1 MQFARLICE
10 SPEAFAAR
18 KSEGTD
24 RYTGAWRA
32 YHKALLESGVF
43 VAGDPLEVLETGTT
57 IRIKEGERGV
67 LGCTPRLRHCLKG
80 VVTVR

>member
-10 SPEAFAAR
+10 SPEALAAR

-43 VAGDPLEVLETGTT
+43 VAGDPLEVLETGTA

-67 LGCTPRLRHCLKG
+67 QDGPFC
-80 VVTVR
+80 